1 VIANPSPPPLS
12 RFELL
17 KAAVLIIGLLLGLLL
32 LWQIRALILLTLLG
46 GLLGIAAKPAV
57 DWLQERRFR
66 RAVGSPLVILGS
78 LVFIAAVVA
87 WSGPT
92 LGEQFRALREQVPQ
106 AVDKLDAYFA
116 REHGALLDAVLPA
129 DTTAA
134 GETAEGGETSGRIGR
149 ALVGQVSSLR
159 GLVFGAVTSTVAVIA
174 GIVYVLFLTI
184 YLAIDPFGYRRG
196 ILFLVPEA
204 SRRRAAVVFDAMTAT
219 LRKWLSTQFIAMVV
233 IGTVT
238 TIVLLVFQV
247 KSAIPLGIL
256 AGLLEFVPNF
266 GPIIA
271 AIPAVLIAFAD
282 SPEKALWVGL
292 AYCIIQFL
300 ENNVLIP
307 HLMKEE
313 LDLPPA
319 LTLLWQALMAI
330 IFGVL
335 GLFVAVPLLA
345 ATVVAVRYLYVRGD
359 VPPVRKPRGSR
370 ELLAVDLEE
379 PGDASPA

>member
-1 VIANPSPPPLS
+1 M
-12 RFELL
+12 
-17 KAAVLIIGLLLGLLL
+17 LIIGLLLGLAL
-32 LWQIRALILLTLLG
+32 LWQIRVLILLTLLG

-57 DWLQERRFR
+57 DWLQQRRFR
-66 RAVGSPLVILGS
+66 RSIGSPLVVLGS
-78 LVFIAAVVA
+78 LVFIAAIVA

-92 LGEQFRALREQVPQ
+92 LGAQFRTLREQVPRSL
-106 AVDKLDAYFA
+106 DKLEAYLV
-116 REHGALLDAVLPA
+116 REHGGVLDVVLPA
-129 DTTAA
+129 DTA
-134 GETAEGGETSGRIGR
+134 TAEPAAVDTTMVGGRLGR
-149 ALVGQVSSLR
+149 AIVQQAPALR
-159 GLVFGAVTSTVAVIA
+159 GFVFGAVTSTFAVLA
-174 GIVYVLFLTI
+174 GIAYVLFLTI
-184 YLAIDPFGYRRG
+184 YLAIDPYGYRRG
-196 ILFLVPEA
+196 LLFLIPME
-204 SRRRAAVVFDAMTAT
+204 SRPRAALVFDATTAT

-238 TIVLLVFQV
+238 TIMLLVLQV
-247 KSAIPLGIL
+247 KSAIPLGML

-271 AIPAVLIAFAD
+271 AVPAVLIAFAD
-282 SPEKALWVGL
+282 SPEKALWVAI
-292 AYCIIQFL
+292 AYTVIQFL

-345 ATVVAVRYLYVRGD
+345 AAVVAVRYLYVRGD

-370 ELLAVDLEE
+370 ELLAIDLDDKR
-379 PGDASPA
+379 DASPA